1 MLNPFDISRF
11 CDLKPYDLTFGLD
24 PAVIN
29 SCPSLN
35 IALRSI
41 SLILTNEH
49 IMSNFAPHFIPYNEY
64 DGNFPSS
71 ISPDI
76 MNLMKTTFT
85 NSNLPKIIL
94 SADVFKDVQHS
105 HAMYGVYKG
114 RQLETDINVIYLNS
128 EFVTYSK
135 QYSDL
140 EKIIQYAS
148 VFLFTIIHE
157 IGHWTF
163 HHFSCNMN
171 HDLCTPK
178 GVLMQEAG
186 EAIETMIF
194 GFQLLHYGPE
204 EPAYIVIY
212 N

>member
-24 PAVIN
+24 PA
-29 SCPSLN
+29 
-35 IALRSI
+35 
-41 SLILTNEH
+41 
-49 IMSNFAPHFIPYNEY
+49 
-64 DGNFPSS
+64 SS